1 MFRIFSTGA
10 EKFYVH
16 VEAKKL
22 AATSSA
28 SDVGGSSE
36 QDDIL
41 RKIEEDYFTAVKEA
55 IMEAFPELKSVY
67 AALPIGCYRY
77 IDFF

>member
-1 MFRIFSTGA
+1 MTVFCAGGES
-10 EKFYVH
+10 FYVH

-22 AATSSA
+22 TASASA
-28 SDVGGSSE
+28 SDVIEGGGE

-41 RKIEEDYFTAVKEA
+41 KKIQEECYSAVKEA

-67 AALPIGCYRY
+67 AALPIGCYR
-77 IDFF
+77 